1 MRLRWPHSTLATV
14 TKTILIAPFDGPLAS
29 ALGTEASAQGWSVA
43 LAMVR
48 GPSAAAAAKAAPGV
62 VTLAYDPR
70 SYVSASS
77 LVLSAINALGGL
89 DAAIL
94 ILDPASAKAD
104 FLSGRPGELSGL
116 VEERCSGPL
125 FLARELVR
133 RFEAR
138 KSGAILLLAPENP
151 RDSALGPI
159 ASMASGAFEGLGR
172 ASSRPRPGR
181 LGRPMACAMP
191 AARAIGRPVTLSS
204 CLGRSS
210 RPRQGVG
217 CATRGRAEFSDKGRF
232 IPAVSR
238 TGRVCLSL

>member
-1 MRLRWPHSTLATV
+1 MRPRWPHSTLATV

-29 ALGTEASAQGWSVA
+29 ALGSEASAQGWSVA

-48 GPSAAAAAKAAPGV
+48 GPSAAAAKATPGV

-159 ASMASGAFEGLGR
+159 ASMASGAFEGLGTGLFAASTGAPWSAYGLR
-172 ASSRPRPGR
+172 DASSQSDR
-181 LGRPMACAMP
+181 
-191 AARAIGRPVTLSS
+191 AARYALELLGEVKSTKAGRWL
-204 CLGRSS
+204 RY
-210 RPRQGVG
+210 
-217 CATRGRAEFSDKGRF
+217 
-232 IPAVSR
+232 
-238 TGRVCLSL
+238 TGKSGIFG